1 MINFRLYISSRDKTH
16 CNIGKYSNLKA
27 RAFGFFL
34 LQSMAQLLINIVLK
48 GRFGGQFVDY
58 NASLML
64 NTRTH

>member
-1 MINFRLYISSRDKTH
+1 MLEHSD
-16 CNIGKYSNLKA
+16 
-27 RAFGFFL
+27 FL